1 MAKAINFEY
10 NGVPYV
16 LEFTRETVSTMEK
29 QGFNLDDIDNKPATI
44 IPTLF
49 AGAFMA
55 NHKHTSK
62 KIIDAIYEKLTNKH
76 DLIVRLAEMY
86 NEPIETMLADKE
98 SEEGN
103 VEWGTSW

>member
-16 LEFTRETVSTMEK
+16 LEFTRETVSIMEK
-29 QGFNLDDIDNKPATI
+29 QGFNLDDIDNKPMTI

-62 KIIDAIYEKLTNKH
+62 KIIEAIYSKLLNKQE
-76 DLIVRLAEMY
+76 LIVRLAEMY
-86 NEPIETMLADKE
+86 REPIEAMLDE
-98 SEEGN
+98 NEDEEGN
-103 VEWGTSW
+103 VDWGTSW